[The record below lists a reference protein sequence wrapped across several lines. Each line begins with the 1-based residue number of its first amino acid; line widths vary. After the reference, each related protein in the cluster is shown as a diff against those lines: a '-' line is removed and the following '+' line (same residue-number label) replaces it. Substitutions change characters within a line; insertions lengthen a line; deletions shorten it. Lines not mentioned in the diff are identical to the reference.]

1 MYICT
6 TGGVD
11 LGYSTVVDKLK
22 KISCV
27 ISVEINDDG
36 MYGDICIEAA
46 NDLYLASVNVKRED
60 FVPGRTYD
68 CYIPATRN
76 FEALCYRCVEE
87 DRMIHSYMNV
97 EQYHAWMETYMLP
110 LQSDEEGKSYILFSY
125 DMKAKVDA
133 EKLSDLS
140 PDIAVKVIQIAVK
153 LRETDDFQLAMDS
166 IISNIRIN
174 CEANR
179 CCILLTDFENDSCS
193 VLCENVTEAESGIPN
208 VTSYIEDG
216 FFEVVK
222 TWDELIAGSNCYI
235 IHDAEELKLLEAK
248 NKPWYDSLIL
258 AGVYS
263 LVIYPLKANGETIGY
278 IWATNFNS
286 ENTLNIKAILEIMS
300 FILASEISNHQLFE
314 KTKMLSATDLLT
326 GLYNRNA
333 MNNRITNIV
342 SGHEDVG
349 EKYGIVF
356 ADLNG
361 LKEVNDTKGHIAGD
375 NLLKSAASILLDV
388 FLDSEIY
395 RVGGDE
401 FLIIVTNHTEDDFN
415 SLVSSLRT
423 ACDNSSKVK
432 LAIGTWYGDKS
443 FDIRTA
449 MHLADERMYADK
461 EAYYKLHP
469 ELKYRGKKV

>member
-1 MYICT
+1 
-6 TGGVD
+6 
-11 LGYSTVVDKLK
+11 
-22 KISCV
+22 
-27 ISVEINDDG
+27 
-36 MYGDICIEAA
+36 
-46 NDLYLASVNVKRED
+46 
-60 FVPGRTYD
+60 
-68 CYIPATRN
+68 
-76 FEALCYRCVEE
+76 
-87 DRMIHSYMNV
+87 
-97 EQYHAWMETYMLP
+97 ML
-110 LQSDEEGKSYILFSY
+110 
-125 DMKAKVDA
+125 
-133 EKLSDLS
+133 
-140 PDIAVKVIQIAVK
+140 
-153 LRETDDFQLAMDS
+153 
-166 IISNIRIN
+166 
-174 CEANR
+174 
-179 CCILLTDFENDSCS
+179 
-193 VLCENVTEAESGIPN
+193 
-208 VTSYIEDG
+208 
-216 FFEVVK
+216 K

-248 NKPWYDSLIL
+248 NKPWYDSLIF

-333 MNNRITNIV
+333 MNNRIINIV

-349 EKYGIVF
+349 EKYGIAF

-415 SLVSSLRT
+415 TLVSSLRT

-461 EAYYKLHP
+461 EAYYKRHP